1 MSSKLNI
8 VLSPLEQEDR
18 EQFITDNQRA
28 FKFGAEEHFKDSGE
42 QFHGEEG
49 DEIISRK
56 TIEDSINAK
65 NAETY
70 RITLNGKKIGGMV
83 LKIDK
88 ENKKGELVLLFVNPE
103 NHSKGVGYGAW
114 MAIEK
119 MHPEIEVWETTTPYF
134 EKRNIHFYVNKCGF
148 HIVEFYHKFH
158 PDPHKYNE
166 EDDEESKDKKKD
178 DEDSDEM
185 FPISKNNKKIKL
197 INMSKK

>member
-56 TIEDSINAK
+56 TIEDSIDAK

-70 RITLNGKKIGGMV
+70 RITLDGKKIGGMV

-114 MAIEK
+114 LAVEE
-119 MHPEIEVWETTTPYF
+119 MHPEIEIWETVTPYF

-148 HIVEFYHKFH
+148 HIVEFYHKGH
-158 PDPHKYNE
+158 PVPNRPHNMENE
-166 EDDEESKDKKKD
+166 KNSTKKKEGGEKDEEP
-178 DEDSDEM
+178 EDEM
-185 FPISKNNKKIKL
+185 FRFRKIIKK
-197 INMSKK
+197 